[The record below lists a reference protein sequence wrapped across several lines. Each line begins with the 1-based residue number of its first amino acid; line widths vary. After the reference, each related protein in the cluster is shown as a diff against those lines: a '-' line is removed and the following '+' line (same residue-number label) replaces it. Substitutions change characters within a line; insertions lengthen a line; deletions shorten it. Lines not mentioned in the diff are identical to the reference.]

1 MITITNCDWF
11 GERDMRHRIISA
23 VILLVVILLLGASA
37 ARGQLAAKEEAAR
50 AEELF
55 GALQTFGTDVA
66 THILEKKQETVW
78 LLMTP
83 EERALHFLPGIIC
96 WGDSLT
102 YGEEGDGVS
111 FPQVLRERIAAELL
125 EIPVIN
131 MGASG
136 EDSITIAGRSGGIPY
151 IVVEDLVIPA
161 DTSEVPVVIS
171 SEDGR
176 RVVPGHRMDVGINAC
191 SIAGVTGTLTTLER
205 VNPDTGYT
213 FRRSEPGEQVAVPAG
228 TKIITEAAAD
238 YQDYLS
244 IVYVGTN
251 GGYEDYD
258 DLIAQQNAIIASRV
272 ENTDRYLIIGLTDG
286 SREELAEYDAA
297 MYVEYGDKYFNL
309 REFLAS
315 SGVAWAGLEPTREDE
330 LAKET
335 GVIPPSLMAEDGIH
349 FNPKGYA
356 VIGNVVFE
364 KLNELG
370 YFDEARAELGK

>member
-1 MITITNCDWF
+1 
-11 GERDMRHRIISA
+11 MRHRIISA

-136 EDSITIAGRSGGIPY
+136 EDSITIAGRGGGIP
-151 IVVEDLVIPA
+151 DMDGFRGTA
-161 DTSEVPVVIS
+161 WTSGSMRVP
-171 SEDGR
+171 
-176 RVVPGHRMDVGINAC
+176 
-191 SIAGVTGTLTTLER
+191 
-205 VNPDTGYT
+205 
-213 FRRSEPGEQVAVPAG
+213 
-228 TKIITEAAAD
+228 
-238 YQDYLS
+238 
-244 IVYVGTN
+244 
-251 GGYEDYD
+251 
-258 DLIAQQNAIIASRV
+258 
-272 ENTDRYLIIGLTDG
+272 
-286 SREELAEYDAA
+286 
-297 MYVEYGDKYFNL
+297 L
-309 REFLAS
+309 RA
-315 SGVAWAGLEPTREDE
+315 
-330 LAKET
+330 
-335 GVIPPSLMAEDGIH
+335 
-349 FNPKGYA
+349 
-356 VIGNVVFE
+356 
-364 KLNELG
+364 
-370 YFDEARAELGK
+370 

>member
-1 MITITNCDWF
+1 
-11 GERDMRHRIISA
+11 MRHRTISA
-23 VILLVVILLLGASA
+23 VILLAGMLFLGASA
-37 ARGQLAAKEEAAR
+37 ARGQAAAKEEAAR

-55 GALQTFGTDVA
+55 GALQTFGTDAA
-66 THILEKKQETVW
+66 TDISEKEQEAVW

-102 YGEEGDGVS
+102 YGEEGEGVS
-111 FPQVLRERIAAELL
+111 FPQVLRERITAELL

-151 IVVEDLVIPA
+151 IVAEDLVIPA

-176 RVVPGHRMDVGINAC
+176 RVVPGHRMDVGINEC

-213 FRRSEPGEQVAVPAG
+213 FCRSEPGDEVAVSAG
-228 TKIITEAAAD
+228 TRVITEAAAD

-258 DLIAQQNAIIASRV
+258 DLIAQQNAIVASRT

-297 MYVEYGDKYFNL
+297 MYAEYGDKYFNL

-330 LAKET
+330 LAKEA
-335 GVIPPSLMAEDGIH
+335 GVIPPSLMAADGIH

>member
-1 MITITNCDWF
+1 M
-11 GERDMRHRIISA
+11 GHRTISA
-23 VILLVVILLLGASA
+23 GILLAGMLLLGASA
-37 ARGQLAAKEEAAR
+37 VRGQAKAEEEAAKEE
-50 AEELF
+50 ELF
-55 GALQTFGTDVA
+55 GTLQTLGTDA
-66 THILEKKQETVW
+66 AADILEKKQETVW
-78 LLMTP
+78 SLMTP

-111 FPQVLRERIAAELL
+111 FPQVLRERITAELL

-151 IVVEDLVIPA
+151 IVAEDLVIPA

-176 RVVPGHRMDVGINAC
+176 RVVPGHRMDVGINEC

-213 FRRSEPGEQVAVPAG
+213 FCRSEPGDELIVPAG
-228 TKIITEAAAD
+228 TEIITEAAAN
-238 YQDYLS
+238 YQNYLS

-251 GGYEDYD
+251 GGYDDYD
-258 DLIAQQNAIIASRV
+258 DLIAQQNAIIASRT

-286 SREELAEYDAA
+286 GRDELAEYDAA
-297 MYVEYGDKYFNL
+297 MYAEYGDKYFNL
-309 REFLAS
+309 REFLAT
-315 SGVAWAGLEPTREDE
+315 SGMVWAGMEPTREDE
-330 LAKET
+330 LAKEA
-335 GVIPPSLMAEDGIH
+335 GVVPPSLVAEDGIH

-356 VIGNVVFE
+356 VIGNAVYE
-364 KLNELG
+364 KLDELG
-370 YFDEARAELGK
+370 YFDEARAALGESK